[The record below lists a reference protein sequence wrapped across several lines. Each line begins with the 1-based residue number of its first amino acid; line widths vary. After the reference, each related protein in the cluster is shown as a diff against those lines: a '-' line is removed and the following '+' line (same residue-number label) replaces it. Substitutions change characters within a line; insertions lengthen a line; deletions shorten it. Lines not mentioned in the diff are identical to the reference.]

1 MSCSTDQPATSG
13 VDPRSGVGAARAGV
27 DALVDAPWWQVP
39 DADLLG
45 LARDV
50 EHLSRLLSTV
60 QVHLAG
66 EVDTRRFASSHGAA
80 STGALL
86 RSVLVISAGEAKH
99 RVLTARAV
107 LPHPTPTGTPTPPV
121 LPVLSAAL
129 TAGTVGVDQ
138 TRTILATMTGLPD
151 AVDQDTRDFC
161 EAVLVEHAP
170 ITEPRPFAIFARA
183 VAVTCDPDG
192 SLDRRDPADRVELTV
207 GPRNPRTG
215 LTRLTGL
222 LDDIGVELLGQSL
235 NGLTTPRPAPDGSPD
250 PRSAATRRAQGFT
263 EMLRRYLDS
272 GTAPVTGG
280 HKPHLTLTMTLTDLQ
295 HRTTSTCTGAGG
307 CNGVEPG
314 SCTGERG
321 CSGTGGERSPGAGAG
336 SCTGAGGC
344 NSTGAGG
351 GFGLL
356 DHGGPITAA
365 KARMIACDAEVLPI
379 VLGSA
384 SQVLD
389 VGRATRVFPTSI
401 RRALIHRDKGCAFP
415 GCDRP
420 PAWADGHHLV
430 HWADGGPTSLA
441 NAVLVCRLHHSLIH
455 RGDWTVRLATDHRP
469 EFIPPPWIDPDQKPR
484 RNTLHHL
491 PDRR

>member
-1 MSCSTDQPATSG
+1 MD
-13 VDPRSGVGAARAGV
+13 AARAGV
-27 DALVDAPWWQVP
+27 DALVGAPWWQVP

-60 QVHLAG
+60 QVRLAG
-66 EVDTRRFASSHGAA
+66 EVDTRRLASSHGAA

-121 LPVLSAAL
+121 LPVLGAAL

-235 NGLTTPRPAPDGSPD
+235 DGLTTPRPAPDGSPD
-250 PRSAATRRAQGFT
+250 PRSAATRRAQGFA

-295 HRTTSTCTGAGG
+295 HRTTSTSTSTC
-307 CNGVEPG
+307 
-314 SCTGERG
+314 
-321 CSGTGGERSPGAGAG
+321 
-336 SCTGAGGC
+336 AGGC

-455 RGDWTVRLATDHRP
+455 RGDWTVRLAADSKP

-491 PDRR
+491 RLPTRR